1 MPLFLRALLLVAF
14 VLQGCASGPERRT
27 TIAPQPPA
35 PTVITNAT
43 FGDAWRRF
51 QAMPLGHADR
61 EPLRAR
67 LVEHLIAKGAVE
79 DGDDRYL
86 RLIEHFHAVT
96 SLYAPQEIADGL
108 LPAGL
113 EASARALYEAGQP
126 RGDEARVLASLLVLR
141 SLRAKDPEPGRMYDK
156 IKEWSFES
164 RAALSAPLERFQE
177 GLIEV
182 WDEHARLTPT
192 PEVLATLTRLYVERR
207 DELIALFQGGARG
220 LPDSPAM
227 FEGVR
232 DTAISV
238 AAVYLRQGDVT
249 GAVAHVKALGSL
261 VGTEA
266 RFTEL
271 LESAQEESVDGA
283 SSMLELIRIYQ
294 EGGVFDVAQALAL
307 TGLRQRPYEPAFAVR
322 LARIAA
328 ERGDIENA
336 LGWYAEAIRLAPDE
350 RMVYDEILDVLSGMM
365 EQGLFGANVEETRVV
380 GTRAAQILEQRLER
394 WPNPAPP
401 VKPEELYLALGVA
414 EMNAG
419 HPDEAERRLRQAL
432 AANEAVAGHLQL
444 GFLLGRVGRSKEAAA
459 SYERALQLID
469 ARETDPD
476 APRRAEVLE
485 SLGDAFRF
493 SGETNKAIDAYTKGL
508 AVWDTSLG
516 RLKGTRMGIAQLR
529 RGVLLGRLHKA
540 QDARSAFEKAMELA
554 PDVRETYATILV
566 HLLVSEPDAA
576 FAHRVFR
583 HAQNQMSLAPEWKVY
598 FALWLQAIAQR
609 SGVAPEHDVSQV
621 LAELSL
627 GDDWSAKLAQFALTK
642 LSYDQLLAA
651 ASDVGQRTEAHFYES
666 MRRLGA
672 GDTTGARETLE
683 RVMQAQ
689 MVSFYEFAMAQ
700 ELLVLASGEAR
711 AAPASAAPGHAAP
724 VPSAAPKATQHHP

>member
-1 MPLFLRALLLVAF
+1 
-14 VLQGCASGPERRT
+14 
-27 TIAPQPPA
+27 
-35 PTVITNAT
+35 
-43 FGDAWRRF
+43 
-51 QAMPLGHADR
+51 
-61 EPLRAR
+61 
-67 LVEHLIAKGAVE
+67 
-79 DGDDRYL
+79 
-86 RLIEHFHAVT
+86 VT
-96 SLYAPQEIADGL
+96 
-108 LPAGL
+108 
-113 EASARALYEAGQP
+113 
-126 RGDEARVLASLLVLR
+126 
-141 SLRAKDPEPGRMYDK
+141 
-156 IKEWSFES
+156 
-164 RAALSAPLERFQE
+164 
-177 GLIEV
+177 
-182 WDEHARLTPT
+182 
-192 PEVLATLTRLYVERR
+192 
-207 DELIALFQGGARG
+207 
-220 LPDSPAM
+220 
-227 FEGVR
+227 
-232 DTAISV
+232 
-238 AAVYLRQGDVT
+238 
-249 GAVAHVKALGSL
+249 HVKALGSL

-365 EQGLFGANVEETRVV
+365 EQGLFGSDVEETRVV
-380 GTRAAQILEQRLER
+380 GARAAQILEQRLER

-432 AANEAVAGHLQL
+432 AANESVAGHLQL

-469 ARETDPD
+469 ARESDPD

-493 SGETNKAIDAYTKGL
+493 SGEQSKAIDAYQKGL
-508 AVWDTSLG
+508 AVWDTSLM

-566 HLLVSEPDAA
+566 HLLVSEPDPA

-609 SGVAPEHDVSQV
+609 SGVKPEHDVSQV

-627 GDDWSAKLAQFALTK
+627 GDDWFAKLAQFALGK
-642 LSYDQLLAA
+642 LSYEQLLAA
-651 ASDVGQRTEAHFYES
+651 ANDVGQRTEAHFYES

-672 GDTTGARETLE
+672 GDTNGARETLQH
-683 RVMQAQ
+683 VMQAQ

-700 ELLVLASGEAR
+700 ELLALAPPGDAR
-711 AAPASAAPGHAAP
+711 AAGGSAPAPAAPQAP
-724 VPSAAPKATQHHP
+724 QPRP